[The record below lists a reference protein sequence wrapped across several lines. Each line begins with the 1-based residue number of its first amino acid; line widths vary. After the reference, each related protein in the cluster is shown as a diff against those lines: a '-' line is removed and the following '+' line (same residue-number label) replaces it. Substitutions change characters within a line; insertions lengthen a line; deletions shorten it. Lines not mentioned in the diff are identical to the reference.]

1 MDYDSSDTMNGGSSN
16 PLITKMNTM
25 KLLYQHYLD
34 KVTPHAKE
42 RWAVLSGLLC
52 LFMVRITMA
61 EGWYVICYGLGL
73 FLLNQFF
80 SLSDPKIDMSLQ
92 QDEENNELEAGE
104 NQKNSV
110 HSSEDYQSS
119 NSGITALEPLSFPS
133 CCRYFQSSI
142 FQYFG
147 PSY

>member
-42 RWAVLSGLLC
+42 RWAVLGGLLC

-61 EGWYVICYGLGL
+61 EGWYVD
-73 FLLNQFF
+73 LLW
-80 SLSDPKIDMSLQ
+80 S
-92 QDEENNELEAGE
+92 
-104 NQKNSV
+104 
-110 HSSEDYQSS
+110 
-119 NSGITALEPLSFPS
+119 
-133 CCRYFQSSI
+133 RSI
-142 FQYFG
+142 FIEFNF
-147 PSY
+147 